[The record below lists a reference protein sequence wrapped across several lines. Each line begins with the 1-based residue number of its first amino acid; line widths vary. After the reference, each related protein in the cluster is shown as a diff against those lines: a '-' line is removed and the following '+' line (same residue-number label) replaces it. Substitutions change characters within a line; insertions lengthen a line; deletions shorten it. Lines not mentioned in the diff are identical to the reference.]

1 MLLFRSHDRSRS
13 SDRTDDG
20 PELVAGCERHRHQ
33 LRLVP
38 EFGDEDDAE
47 TEQECVH
54 VAPSGVTL
62 LKGSRRLLPMSQ
74 TDQLV
79 AALAAVAG
87 VALLLAVI
95 AQVRLSKVRKDLL
108 LARGRDGEASFVEA
122 VAEHVRQTKQL
133 QSDVEKVQAQLA
145 IAQRDVSAALRHVSV
160 VRFDAFGDMGGRL
173 SFTTA
178 LLDDNGDGLLLTS
191 IHGHTESRMYLKTVV
206 NRKVDGRISSEEEE
220 AIAHAKPVSD

>member
-1 MLLFRSHDRSRS
+1 
-13 SDRTDDG
+13 
-20 PELVAGCERHRHQ
+20 
-33 LRLVP
+33 
-38 EFGDEDDAE
+38 
-47 TEQECVH
+47 
-54 VAPSGVTL
+54 
-62 LKGSRRLLPMSQ
+62 MSQ

-79 AALAAVAG
+79 IALGGIAAVAML
-87 VALLLAVI
+87 VAVI
-95 AQVRLSKVRKDLL
+95 ALVQLRTVRKDLML
-108 LARGRDGEASFVEA
+108 VRGVDGETSFVEA
-122 VAEHVRQTKQL
+122 VAQHVRHTKAL

-206 NRKVDGRISSEEEE
+206 GRKVDGRISPEEEE
-220 AIAHAKPVSD
+220 AIAYAKPVGA

>member
-1 MLLFRSHDRSRS
+1 M
-13 SDRTDDG
+13 
-20 PELVAGCERHRHQ
+20 
-33 LRLVP
+33 
-38 EFGDEDDAE
+38 
-47 TEQECVH
+47 
-54 VAPSGVTL
+54 APSGVTL
-62 LKGSRRLLPMSQ
+62 LKGSRRLSPMSQ

-95 AQVRLSKVRKDLL
+95 SQVRLSKVRNDLL

>member
-1 MLLFRSHDRSRS
+1 MLFRS
-13 SDRTDDG
+13 
-20 PELVAGCERHRHQ
+20 
-33 LRLVP
+33 
-38 EFGDEDDAE
+38 
-47 TEQECVH
+47 
-54 VAPSGVTL
+54 
-62 LKGSRRLLPMSQ
+62 
-74 TDQLV
+74 
-79 AALAAVAG
+79 
-87 VALLLAVI
+87 
-95 AQVRLSKVRKDLL
+95 
-108 LARGRDGEASFVEA
+108 A
-122 VAEHVRQTKQL
+122 VAEHLRQTKQL

>member
-1 MLLFRSHDRSRS
+1 
-13 SDRTDDG
+13 
-20 PELVAGCERHRHQ
+20 
-33 LRLVP
+33 
-38 EFGDEDDAE
+38 
-47 TEQECVH
+47 
-54 VAPSGVTL
+54 
-62 LKGSRRLLPMSQ
+62 MSQ

-79 AALAAVAG
+79 IALGGIAAVAML
-87 VALLLAVI
+87 VAVI
-95 AQVRLSKVRKDLL
+95 ALVQLRTVRKDLML
-108 LARGRDGEASFVEA
+108 VRGVDGEASFVEA
-122 VAEHVRQTKQL
+122 VAQHVRHTKAL

-206 NRKVDGRISSEEEE
+206 GRKVDGRISPEEEE
-220 AIAHAKPVSD
+220 AIAYAKPVGA